1 MGSVLLF
8 NSVLNYL
15 PDAYPE
21 YAASV
26 LAGNDFMRSAFGA
39 GFPLFARAMYDDLG
53 VDWAS
58 STLGFLAIA
67 FIPIP
72 FALYFVSLLIQDQL
86 CSFADTYL
94 VWRDAAQEVQ

>member
-1 MGSVLLF
+1 
-8 NSVLNYL
+8 
-15 PDAYPE
+15 
-21 YAASV
+21 
-26 LAGNDFMRSAFGA
+26 
-39 GFPLFARAMYDDLG
+39 MYDDLG

-72 FALYFVSLLIQDQL
+72 FMLYFVSLLIQGQL

-94 VWRDAAQEVQ
+94 VWRDTTQEVQ